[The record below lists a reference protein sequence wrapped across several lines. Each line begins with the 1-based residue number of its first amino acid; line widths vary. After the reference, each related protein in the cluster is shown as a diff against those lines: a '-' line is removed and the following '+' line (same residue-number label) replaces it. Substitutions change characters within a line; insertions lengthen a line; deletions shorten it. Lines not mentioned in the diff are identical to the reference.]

1 MSHENWP
8 LERQTDDYC
17 PKHPHRVSYLPY
29 YTGSDYPCNY
39 AGTFKSST
47 EYNNYLFYW
56 FFRNQDASKP
66 LILFVNGGPGA
77 SSMQGLFYENGPFR
91 VINETGDYEI
101 VDAKKSWLEEASMI
115 YLDNPAGTGFSIAQ
129 KYLTT

>member
-1 MSHENWP
+1 
-8 LERQTDDYC
+8 
-17 PKHPHRVSYLPY
+17 
-29 YTGSDYPCNY
+29 
-39 AGTFKSST
+39 
-47 EYNNYLFYW
+47 
-56 FFRNQDASKP
+56 
-66 LILFVNGGPGA
+66 
-77 SSMQGLFYENGPFR
+77 MQGLFYENGPFR